1 MAALAAD
8 GSLALA
14 GILVALSTVAATAAA
29 LRFGAEVPFD
39 QFAFGSGRSPA
50 IGALLELIG
59 PGRTAIVVYLLER
72 SWSALIVA
80 GALGPLL
87 IWLLGASALHAAA
100 RLFGFR
106 RPFLPTL
113 VVFGTGVGV
122 ARLPAEAA
130 AAIGGPRDLG
140 ATAAQV
146 VGLAAL
152 AWLGVVAWRTLAELY
167 GMPGQRAFTALAMAV
182 ALFYLAPL
190 GMVVVAG
197 VAILVAAIILDVVP
211 GG

>member
-8 GSLALA
+8 GSLVLA
-14 GILVALSTVAATAAA
+14 GILVALATVAATAAT

-50 IGALLELIG
+50 IGALLELMG
-59 PGRTAIVVYLLER
+59 L
-72 SWSALIVA
+72 
-80 GALGPLL
+80 
-87 IWLLGASALHAAA
+87 
-100 RLFGFR
+100 
-106 RPFLPTL
+106 
-113 VVFGTGVGV
+113 

-130 AAIGGPRDLG
+130 AAIGGPRGLG

-146 VGLAAL
+146 VGTAAL
-152 AWLGVVAWRTLAELY
+152 AWLGVVAWRTTRELY
-167 GMPGQRAFTALAMAV
+167 GMSGQRAFTALAMAV

-190 GMVVVAG
+190 GVVVVAG
-197 VAILVAAIILDVVP
+197 IAILVAAILLDVVP

>member
-1 MAALAAD
+1 MI
-8 GSLALA
+8 A
-14 GILVALSTVAATAAA
+14 GILVALATVAATAAA

-50 IGALLELIG
+50 IGALLDLIG

-72 SWSALIVA
+72 SWFALIVA
-80 GALGPLL
+80 GALGPVL

-100 RLFGFR
+100 RLFGER
-106 RPFLPTL
+106 RPFMPTL
-113 VVFGTGVGV
+113 VVFGSATGV

-130 AAIGGPRDLG
+130 AALGGSRG
-140 ATAAQV
+140 AGGTVAQV
-146 VGLAAL
+146 IGVAAL
-152 AWLGVVAWRTLAELY
+152 VWLGVVAWRTIAELY
-167 GMPGQRAFTALAMAV
+167 GMSGQRALSAVVVAV

-190 GMVVVAG
+190 GVVVVAG
-197 VAILVAAIILDVVP
+197 VAILVAAVLLDLVP